1 MSLSTGDGVYIDCI
15 GQYYGRKGTVIGRRP
30 DGAYVVALEWQ
41 DSGPVCEIFAEEH
54 LIPTLSNLPDG
65 KAAGDALRRIM
76 VGTAALPNMNDV
88 MKKMGGFMEESIIKD
103 SGERTEFETGAV
115 RDMHEGKGD
124 MLSLPWRAL
133 LRLSVH
139 YENGAKKYGRFN
151 YLKGIPVSS
160 FIDSAFRHLAK
171 YVAGFD
177 DEDHLAAA
185 AFNVLGALQMEEE
198 NPGMC
203 DLEWRNGTKN
213 YTYPKPV
220 KADDIFPLGNE
231 TEEDTSNLFD
241 GD

>member
-1 MSLSTGDGVYIDCI
+1 MSLSTGDKVYIDCI
-15 GQYYGRKGTVIGRRP
+15 GKWCGCEGVVTGQRK
-30 DGAYVVALEWQ
+30 DGAYIVAFDFDTPE
-41 DSGPVCEIFAEEH
+41 PKYEVFAGEH
-54 LIPTLSNLPDG
+54 LIPMLKNL
-65 KAAGDALRRIM
+65 K
-76 VGTAALPNMNDV
+76 
-88 MKKMGGFMEESIIKD
+88 EEKVSEIKD

-231 TEEDTSNLFD
+231 TEVDTSNLFD
-241 GD
+241 AD